1 MQSSA
6 LGLIFGFLSQAQRSL
21 AFTGDYGTWI
31 FASRCRSSKK
41 GFPAPFEEL
50 TMLYDATLLDTIGR
64 LLIVG
69 SFLVAGLCNLTPA
82 RIKDHVDRMAAFGTP
97 LPAAAFWIGIAILF
111 AGCALLVVGWHADVG
126 AILLI
131 VFTLFATAIFHRFW
145 QKPEP
150 QRNLSRIMF
159 LNNTGI
165 LGGLVL
171 LWRNV
176 S

>member
-1 MQSSA
+1 
-6 LGLIFGFLSQAQRSL
+6 
-21 AFTGDYGTWI
+21 
-31 FASRCRSSKK
+31 
-41 GFPAPFEEL
+41 
-50 TMLYDATLLDTIGR
+50 MLYDATLLDTIGR

-69 SFLVAGLCNLTPA
+69 SFLVAGLCNMTPA

-97 LPAAAFWIGIAILF
+97 LPAAAFWIGIAIQF
-111 AGCALLVVGWHADVG
+111 AGCALLIVGWHADVG

-131 VFTLFATAIFHRFW
+131 VFTVLSTAIFHRFW
-145 QKPEP
+145 QKPDP

-171 LWRNV
+171 LWQNV